1 MTTRRSVKLDETM
14 FDRLIEEIRIC
25 DNPEDLDVVLSN
37 EFNDTLYFEGG
48 PTMTVSHWDTQT
60 ERRVHVDFLMKQ
72 LVTEQKEPLLSE
84 MAALIIRGVDNIIE
98 EANSD
103 VE

>member
-1 MTTRRSVKLDETM
+1 
-14 FDRLIEEIRIC
+14 
-25 DNPEDLDVVLSN
+25 
-37 EFNDTLYFEGG
+37 
-48 PTMTVSHWDTQT
+48 MTVSHWDTQT